1 MELGSMILAY
11 RDDEGELQINT
22 DIDEASALVLEKA
35 LDLFFAYYRYPRA
48 CLSINSNGG
57 LTVALEHMLG
67 IIERWRRVGR
77 EIRTVATFR
86 AGSAAALLLS
96 MGEVGSRQVHRH
108 TTLLYHHGRI
118 VGGDS
123 QITAGRA
130 GHLATVLQSGDHR
143 LIKRLANHVASG
155 FGGATALA
163 VEGRAR
169 CDLLMHLQSKLNGS
183 HQEASNGPGVRTKAR
198 GLRTVTAMYKACQE
212 RDSIAPYATALS
224 RRFEQ
229 DTSMEPH
236 EAYVLGLID
245 GVIDVPDLVP
255 RAASLKPHA
264 HGNNSSVRLVA

>member
-1 MELGSMILAY
+1 MELNSMTLAY
-11 RDDEGELQINT
+11 RENEGEVQINT
-22 DIDEASALVLEKA
+22 DIDEASALGLEKA

-57 LTVALEHMLG
+57 QSVALEHILG
-67 IIERWRRVGR
+67 IIERWRQVGR
-77 EIRTVATFR
+77 EIRTEATFR

-108 TTLLYHHGRI
+108 TMLLYHHGRI

-143 LIKRLANHVASG
+143 LMKRLANHVASG

-183 HQEASNGPGVRTKAR
+183 HPGSVKRAGCPNHGERASHGHCDVQSMPG
-198 GLRTVTAMYKACQE
+198 

-245 GVIDVPDLVP
+245 GVVDVPTWCPGL
-255 RAASLKPHA
+255 RA
-264 HGNNSSVRLVA
+264 